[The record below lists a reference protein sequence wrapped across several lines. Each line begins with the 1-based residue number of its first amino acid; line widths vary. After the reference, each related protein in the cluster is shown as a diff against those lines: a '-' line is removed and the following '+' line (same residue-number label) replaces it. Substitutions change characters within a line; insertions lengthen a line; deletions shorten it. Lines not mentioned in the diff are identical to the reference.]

1 MGRGPRGIHGINL
14 AEKGRPAE
22 ASRDANAGDPF
33 NSAIDDSRA
42 VDDNA
47 WQSIAT

>member
-1 MGRGPRGIHGINL
+1 MGRGPCGIHGINL
-14 AEKGRPAE
+14 AEKGRLPE
-22 ASRDANAGDPF
+22 VSREANAGALI